1 MQRQEESNVATDRR
15 WVVLPALLAAAA
27 CGGVLGRSLGCAAPW
42 DASLPFAVAAGLLA
56 SGAVLIWCLWR
67 MRGSCR
73 RDAAAVQQ
81 LSAALEQSRVAEQ
94 VLQRREHFYLTILE
108 DIPEMICRWYPDGRI
123 SYVNEAYCRHFQ
135 VSREELLRQGGFP
148 LFHPGAGRRDAALYH
163 EQPVVVMEYPVQ
175 QDDGSQRWERWV
187 DRALFN
193 DDGSIREFQS
203 VGEDITARKHAE
215 QETARLLEENRR
227 LARMALAIQEEE
239 RANLARELH
248 DELGQSL
255 TAIRAEAE
263 CVLQLNRDRSALIS
277 ECASS
282 INAVAGQVYVTVR
295 GMMRR
300 LRPSLL
306 DDLGL
311 VAALEE
317 LLQQWHGHHPEVVL
331 ESSLSA
337 PPSLPQTVE
346 LTAYRIAQEALTN
359 ISKHAAAS
367 RVTVSLRPAAG
378 RLELCVRDDG
388 VGIDK
393 RAADR
398 GFGLLGMRERALVV
412 GGEFH
417 VSTGPGTGTT
427 VRAVLPLTEREVQD
441 AGRDYPDPAGG

>member
-1 MQRQEESNVATDRR
+1 MQGQSGRMLTAGRR
-15 WVVLPALLAAAA
+15 WPVVLALLAATVL
-27 CGGVLGRSLGCAAPW
+27 GGVLGAWFAGAAPGG
-42 DASLPFAVAAGLLA
+42 AVVPAVAAGLL
-56 SGAVLIWCLWR
+56 SGVAVLLGYLWWR
-67 MRGSCR
+67 LSSR
-73 RDAAAVQQ
+73 RPDTAAIRH
-81 LSAALEQSRVAEQ
+81 LEEALERSRAAEQ
-94 VLQRREHFYLTILE
+94 VLQRREQFYLTILE

-135 VSREELLRQGGFP
+135 VSREELLQQGGIP
-148 LFHPGAGRRDAALYH
+148 LFHPGASRLDAALYRA
-163 EQPVVVMEYPVQ
+163 QPVVVMEFPVPQ
-175 QDDGSQRWERWV
+175 VDGTQRWERWV
-187 DRALFN
+187 DRALFD
-193 DDGSIREFQS
+193 DDGAIREFQS
-203 VGEDITARKHAE
+203 VGEDITTRKHAE

-295 GMMRR
+295 SMMRR

-317 LLQQWHGHHPEVVL
+317 LLRQWHGHHPELVV
-331 ESSLSA
+331 ESRLSA
-337 PPSLPQTVE
+337 PPAVSHAVE
-346 LTAYRIAQEALTN
+346 LAAYRIAQEALTN
-359 ISKHAAAS
+359 ISKHAGAS
-367 RVTVSLRPAAG
+367 RVMVTLRPAAG

-388 VGIDK
+388 LGID
-393 RAADR
+393 RHSDGR
-398 GFGLLGMRERALVV
+398 GYGLLGMRERTLAVD
-412 GGEFH
+412 GEFH
-417 VSTGPGTGTT
+417 VTTAPGTGTT
-427 VRAVLPLTEREVQD
+427 IRAVLPLLEREVQD
-441 AGRDYPDPAGG
+441 ER

>member
-1 MQRQEESNVATDRR
+1 MG
-15 WVVLPALLAAAA
+15 LALLAAAA
-27 CGGVLGRSLGCAAPW
+27 GGGVLGRWFGGVVSWDVSSSLV
-42 DASLPFAVAAGLLA
+42 VAAGLLA
-56 SGAVLIWCLWR
+56 SGAVLVWCLWR
-67 MRGSCR
+67 MRCSCR
-73 RDAAAVQQ
+73 RDATAVQR
-81 LSAALEQSRVAEQ
+81 LSEALEQSRAAEQ
-94 VLQRREHFYLTILE
+94 VLQRREQFYLTILE

-148 LFHPGAGRRDAALYH
+148 LFHPGAGRCDAALYH

-175 QDDGSQRWERWV
+175 QADGTQRWERWV

-227 LARMALAIQEEE
+227 LARMALTIQEEE

-248 DELGQSL
+248 DELGQSI

-263 CVLQLNRDRSALIS
+263 CVLQLNRDRSAQIS

-317 LLQQWHGHHPEVVL
+317 LLRQWHGHHPEL
-331 ESSLSA
+331 TMETSLSA
-337 PPSLPQTVE
+337 PPLLSSAVE
-346 LTAYRIAQEALTN
+346 LAAYRIAQEALTN
-359 ISKHAAAS
+359 ISKHAAAR
-367 RVTVSLRPAAG
+367 RVTVTLRPAAG

-388 VGIDK
+388 HGID
-393 RAADR
+393 RHSDGR
-398 GFGLLGMRERALVV
+398 GYGLLGMRERALAV

-417 VSTGPGTGTT
+417 VTTAPGMGTT

-441 AGRDYPDPAGG
+441 AG